1 MEWIILYTQ
10 VDNSILSLYI
20 FPCTGIQKRTKF
32 ATWNK
37 KNYLILKIIEWHEK
51 KYKLVT
57 VMYAYIGY
65 YTDCNGT
72 TQLQLFQT
80 PTGEAR
86 TRSNRYPW
94 EPFGSCRL
102 LEIFIFRPDKNRIQ
116 CLPGRQE
123 TEWPTRYHRY
133 DVSRQERKSGSGS
146 LWSTPCDKR
155 QRDPPYGW
163 QVYLTREL
171 SSRLSANTIE
181 KTGRRSNSR
190 RRQLYV

>member
-72 TQLQLFQT
+72 AQLQLFQT

-102 LEIFIFRPDKNRIQ
+102 LEIFIFRPDTGTARNWMTNPLSPVR
-116 CLPGRQE
+116 CFATR
-123 TEWPTRYHRY
+123 TE
-133 DVSRQERKSGSGS
+133 V
-146 LWSTPCDKR
+146 R
-155 QRDPPYGW
+155 QRQFMKYALW
-163 QVYLTREL
+163 
-171 SSRLSANTIE
+171 
-181 KTGRRSNSR
+181 
-190 RRQLYV
+190 